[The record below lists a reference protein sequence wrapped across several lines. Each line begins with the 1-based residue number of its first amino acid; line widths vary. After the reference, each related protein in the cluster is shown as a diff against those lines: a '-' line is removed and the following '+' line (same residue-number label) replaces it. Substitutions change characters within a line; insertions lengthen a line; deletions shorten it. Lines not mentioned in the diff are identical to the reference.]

1 MEPFRPSAGDTGI
14 QDGDVSS
21 SIRSTVSLLDDDD
34 DDDDEDGSIND
45 VETDHNNIGVTYD
58 LNDAE
63 RRSIPASPPSQPPP
77 PPPSDVLSFSELP
90 VVEIT
95 ENSQSHPMDAINDEE
110 RIQQL
115 RHRLLQI
122 YQERR
127 KFHTR
132 QMQCDDLLQELQI
145 THNIRQHEQ
154 QRLLTEY
161 MRYKGGTNDTASGPN
176 DASTATSHAITLSQ
190 YWNVTASDAFMIV
203 LEHGNTIASINGL
216 RLGAIVTLTIPPSQR
231 HHTTPNSNQTTI
243 TAGGT
248 TTTTATATPTHS
260 NGSHIQSAVTE
271 STTSSSSASLRTTTT
286 VKLQPPLPTAMTV
299 TATKYKIPWA
309 EINAALGQV
318 AILITTMEQNLQRY
332 DHAPNTK
339 HLSSQGLLFKH
350 EFICMG
356 STSKIGVRKST
367 SSNTA
372 GATLNNINFYNL
384 FYTEENTIFHMLLNT
399 KKRNFDIALQ
409 LLLGCVSDVCKIIH
423 DRDRTVYIP
432 YDMNIKQWTI
442 ADIPIT
448 YFSGSTNND
457 TTNTT
462 NVHEHAEQ
470 WTRAM
475 KYLLSNVKHALSYRG
490 IGLWN
495 VVTAND
501 TTPTTAATGTGLE

>member
-1 MEPFRPSAGDTGI
+1 MEPFRTNAGDTGI

-21 SIRSTVSLLDDDD
+21 SIRPTVSLLDDDD
-34 DDDDEDGSIND
+34 EDEDGSNND

-58 LNDAE
+58 LSDAE

-77 PPPSDVLSFSELP
+77 PPPSGVLSFSELP
-90 VVEIT
+90 VVDT
-95 ENSQSHPMDAINDEE
+95 TGSQSHPIDDIKEKE

-115 RHRLLQI
+115 HHRLLQI

-127 KFHTR
+127 KIHTR
-132 QMQCDDLLQELQI
+132 QMQCNDLIQELQI

-161 MRYKGGTNDTASGPN
+161 LRYKGGTNDTTSSPN
-176 DASTATSHAITLSQ
+176 DSSTATSNAITLSQ

-216 RLGAIVTLTIPPSQR
+216 RLGAIVTLTIPPPQR
-231 HHTTPNSNQTTI
+231 HQTTPNSNQTT
-243 TAGGT
+243 TNTGGT
-248 TTTTATATPTHS
+248 TTATTATPTQT

-271 STTSSSSASLRTTTT
+271 STTTTTSSSSASLRTTTT

-318 AILITTMEQNLQRY
+318 AILITTMEQNLQHY
-332 DHAPNTK
+332 YHAPNTK
-339 HLSSQGLLFKH
+339 HLSSQGFLFKH

-409 LLLGCVSDVCKIIH
+409 LLLGSVYDVCKIIH
-423 DRDRTVYIP
+423 ERDRTVYIP

-448 YFSGSTNND
+448 YFSGPTNND

-462 NVHEHAEQ
+462 SVHEHAEQ

-475 KYLLSNVKHALSYRG
+475 KYLLSNLKHALSYRG

-495 VVTAND
+495 IVTSND
-501 TTPTTAATGTGLE
+501 ITPTTNATGSGLE